1 MSPQGSRLMAN
12 YTIAPDEDYDVL
24 IEDEL
29 DDIPGPS
36 CQKYDASIL
45 LAQLAPLLY
54 FSVFVVGFLGNM
66 LVMLVL
72 MKYKGLRH
80 VENIYFL
87 NVAISN
93 VCFLLALPFW
103 VHTANHGGLLSNS
116 MCIVVVG
123 FYSLGLYGQALG
135 NTLLTVQRYLVIF
148 NMRCSQ
154 AARTRLCSIII
165 NAVAWIIIILLT
177 LPEFLYYRS
186 QREGQEN
193 SCSFNKP
200 EFLPAEEPFWKHF
213 LTLKM
218 NILGFLFP
226 LFTFVFC
233 YVRLRKTL
241 RYKDRRFDL
250 FKLVFAIMV
259 VFLLMW
265 GPYNIVLFLSTF
277 RENFSLSDCKIAYNL
292 DKGVQ
297 VTKIMAAIHSCIN
310 PFLYVILDK
319 AFRTHLCHLWT
330 ASPHQSR
337 PESAQ
342 DTSLGELNCTS
353 HV

>member
-1 MSPQGSRLMAN
+1 MDN
-12 YTIAPDEDYDVL
+12 YTIAPDDDYDVL

-29 DDIPGPS
+29 DDIPRPS
-36 CQKYDASIL
+36 CEKYDASIL

-66 LVMLVL
+66 MVVLVL

-103 VHTANHGGLLSNS
+103 AHAANHGGLLSNS
-116 MCIVVVG
+116 LCIVVVG
-123 FYSLGLYGQALG
+123 LYSLGLYGQALG
-135 NTLLTVQRYLVIF
+135 NTLLTVQRYLVVF

-154 AARTRLCSIII
+154 AARTRLCSIIV
-165 NAVAWIIIILLT
+165 NAVAWIIIIQLT
-177 LPEFLYYRS
+177 LPEFLYYRP

-193 SCSFNKP
+193 PCSFNTP
-200 EFLPAEEPFWKHF
+200 AFLPAEEPFWKHF

-218 NILGFLFP
+218 NILGFLLP

-241 RYKDRRFDL
+241 RYKDRRSDL
-250 FKLVFAIMV
+250 FKLAFAIML

-277 RENFSLSDCKIAYNL
+277 RENFSLSDCKNAYNL
-292 DKGVQ
+292 DQAVQ
-297 VTKIMAAIHSCIN
+297 VTKIMAAIQSCIN

-319 AFRTHLCHLWT
+319 AFRIHLCHVRR